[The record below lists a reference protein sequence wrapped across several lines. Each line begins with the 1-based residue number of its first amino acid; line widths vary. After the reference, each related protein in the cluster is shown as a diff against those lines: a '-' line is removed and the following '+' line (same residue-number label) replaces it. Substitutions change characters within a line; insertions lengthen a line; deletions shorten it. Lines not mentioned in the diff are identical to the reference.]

1 MDLILNDLSSQ
12 FPAEN
17 QYQARKVMKSFLKV
31 YLVAKSVAGTNR
43 LILDRDYNY
52 ISLAKG
58 YCIEQWRN
66 DHEVEEE
73 VKRVFRSLIQRSAT
87 YDSFPIEDV
96 AEFEVDLC
104 KRLSAGCLLAYLRS
118 GCCLSFPGHEKWD
131 IPYIK
136 GSYRFM
142 NEETDQI
149 DSCEASV
156 PNIASEETASVFS
169 QTYSEQIKREKRSS
183 FLSGKDIL
191 DCAPKKFPNLIF
203 CKTASDQLMAEGRHN
218 NVSQIARRLIELQE
232 YFETAIGAFDA
243 QQLNHCTPESKAT
256 LDQYKL
262 EHTFLLPSGREE
274 LFSWHLRFTG
284 EYGDGRIFFHPDMIS
299 KKCYIGHIGH
309 KLPTKMYH

>member
-1 MDLILNDLSSQ
+1 MELVLNDLSSQ

-31 YLVAKSVAGTNR
+31 YQVAKSTAGTNR

-87 YDSFPIEDV
+87 YDSFPIEDA

-104 KRLSAGCLLAYLRS
+104 KRPSAGCLLAYLRS
-118 GCCLSFPGHEKWD
+118 GCCLSFPGHEEWD
-131 IPYIK
+131 IPFIK

-169 QTYSEQIKREKRSS
+169 QIFSEQIKREKRSS
-183 FLSGKDIL
+183 FHSGKDIL

-218 NVSQIARRLIELQE
+218 NVNQIARRLIELQE

-284 EYGDGRIFFHPDMIS
+284 EYGDGRIFFYPDMTS